1 MENNALFSYRR
12 KPGMNTI
19 TVNKKGDRGGG
30 RLTAAPIELPVSEK
44 GSVLYIRCDEQGWP
58 FLPLPYQKST
68 RHHVCRTWK
77 GNCGILGI

>member
-30 RLTAAPIELPVSEK
+30 RV
-44 GSVLYIRCDEQGWP
+44 GW
-58 FLPLPYQKST
+58 
-68 RHHVCRTWK
+68 
-77 GNCGILGI
+77 LGDLAVGDFVVVGFNN

>member
-30 RLTAAPIELPVSEK
+30 RLTAAPIELPASEK
-44 GSVLYIRCDEQGWP
+44 GSVLYIRYDEQG
-58 FLPLPYQKST
+58 
-68 RHHVCRTWK
+68 
-77 GNCGILGI
+77 